1 MPAVCRWGMKAA
13 KDCARTMHFSFSVA
27 QTYQNTLQTTP
38 AQVVDFIGC
47 GLLNSQETNRE
58 QREKTRVFTPKT
70 PEMTQ
75 FQEQNTQEAVAVSV

>member
-1 MPAVCRWGMKAA
+1 
-13 KDCARTMHFSFSVA
+13 
-27 QTYQNTLQTTP
+27 
-38 AQVVDFIGC
+38 VVDFIEG

-75 FQEQNTQEAVAVSV
+75 LQEQNTQEAIVVSV